1 MKDTNLIQVCYI
13 GQAAAD
19 LSAIGVQN
27 IGDVSRRNN
36 TRQHIGGVLIF
47 DGTHFLQIL
56 EGETEP
62 VLRTLCRINNDK
74 RISGVSILAS
84 HAVEKRSFVSW
95 GSPYRLTSPEETLLE
110 INALLQAPLSRQ
122 IQQIL
127 VDFVSSKLT
136 TGEPGSRALQQS
148 DGASDEDRLLH

>member
-36 TRQHIGGVLIF
+36 TRLQIGGVLVF
-47 DGTHFLQIL
+47 DGKNFLQIL

-95 GSPYRLTSPEETLLE
+95 GTPYLVTSPKETLLE
-110 INALLQAPLSRQ
+110 IDALLQAPLSRQ

-127 VDFVSSKLT
+127 VDFVSSKLA
-136 TGEPGSRALQQS
+136 TGEPGRGALQQF
-148 DGASDEDRLLH
+148 DGANNPDRLLH